1 MIKRLL
7 RDVAE
12 WPWRLMPRSMR
23 TALLKAGV
31 FAAARRPARPALLE
45 LLELERVISG
55 QIDLAALQYGDGV
68 HVKHR
73 LMRYHDFF
81 VTRIKPGERVLDV
94 GCGYGAVA
102 HSIAERAGAR
112 VTGIDL
118 SAANVAQARASF
130 STAGLAFVHGEAPRD
145 LKDEHFDVIVLS
157 NVLEHVKER
166 RDFLAALCAKAT
178 PSRLL
183 IRVPM
188 FDREWRV
195 PLRQELGLFHFS
207 DPTHHIEYTRE
218 SFEDEMS
225 GAGLEIVHLQV
236 NWGEIWAEVR
246 PRA

>member
-1 MIKRLL
+1 MIKRLA
-7 RDVAE
+7 RDLVE
-12 WPWRLMPRSMR
+12 WPWRLMPRAVRSS
-23 TALLKAGV
+23 LLKAGI
-31 FAAARRPARPALLE
+31 FAAARQQARPALIE
-45 LLELERVISG
+45 LLDLERVISG
-55 QIDLAALQYGDGV
+55 QIDLAALEYGAGV

-81 VTRIKPGERVLDV
+81 VDRIKPGERVLDV

-102 HSIAERAGAR
+102 SSIAERSRAR

-118 SAANVAQARASF
+118 NAASVDQARRSHQAP
-130 STAGLAFVHGEAPRD
+130 GLEFVHGEAPGD
-145 LKDEHFDVIVLS
+145 LKAEHFDVIVLS
-157 NVLEHVKER
+157 NVLEHINER
-166 RDFLAALCAKAT
+166 GPFLAALRAKAT

-195 PLRQELGLFHFS
+195 PLRKELGLYYFS
-207 DPTHHIEYTRE
+207 DPTHYVEYTRE
-218 SFEDEMS
+218 TFEAEMAE
-225 GAGLEIVHLQV
+225 AGLAIEHLQV